1 MHGKI
6 CDANGFLFR
15 RKVRLREKS
24 LFFDERFFRSD
35 KKPRRGA
42 FTIFSRQK
50 YFSRFVRRFI
60 AMKKNFP
67 KPVIFSLNRKTFY
80 STTIFLLTVV
90 SLSVL
95 LFSGANDFGAAAQS
109 NEPEMNSAVE
119 TKRARADMLGVAL
132 DLRSA
137 ANLTVFAANGFVN
150 NNSQV
155 TGATADGLR
164 ETENGARADLAT
176 AFSAINQ
183 LPCQSLRSQLSGG
196 AFAPGV
202 YCADSANLS
211 REMTLD
217 ARGDANGIFVF
228 RIAGELRADGNLKMT
243 LAGGARAGNV
253 FFVTNDSAQIAEETI
268 FRGSILAKNSVEIG
282 KRATVSGRILSL
294 DGAVTATES
303 SINLATGYVQICK
316 QQQGTGLE
324 NRVFRFRVGA
334 DVYEVQT
341 GQCSTAIQLPVGL
354 VVIEEL
360 LDGRTLPTGTFSGRF
375 RLLDIN
381 SPTSGALGSVNIP
394 LRTANVF
401 VNEGDAGSS
410 AIINFVNTFAVT
422 ATVVICKRSVAPTGP
437 NTTPPSTI
445 PINDQ
450 DVAGFFDFTVDATG
464 STIYT
469 VAVGQC
475 SGPIQVLAPATPQT
489 GAQTA
494 RVRITELSKLGYT
507 LESVSTTPADRLQSL
522 TLDAGIS
529 NINDTTGYPNPR
541 GGYATVTA
549 FEGGASNQTLVNFFN
564 RSNPSRI
571 KVCKIAGP
579 GIPVGTRF
587 RFEVR
592 GLAPSGPG
600 NNILPGVNVNRTIDV
615 PAGPAETGGNCLFV
629 EGGYIVGTNVLV
641 TEIGALDQIPS
652 DAGATF
658 SESKT
663 VSKTES
669 LNSAASG
676 DAKISRS
683 HVGGY
688 TEILRTLKTQTAT
701 LKSNAAPNVL
711 TPFIT
716 ENGMISLSIDGV
728 GTNAES
734 GVVQA
739 RKPAGATVRRAF
751 LLAASIPDGTT
762 ISNTDITINGAPV
775 TFTQTVSNT
784 LVTPPLSGIV
794 NNYLGEVTSLVK
806 PTFDAAP
813 AGRVDFTV
821 AENPEKTASIDG
833 VILAVILN
841 DPTQTVNNTI
851 ALLFGAQSP
860 NGDNFNIGLANP
872 INTSAPGFALDMSL
886 GISYGFQGSDQFS
899 TVDVGTNTRPLSR
912 LTSSAGGQD
921 DGAAENG
928 ALLTVGGLDDSNAN
942 PVDPNATPNDDPR
955 IDDELYSLIP
965 FVNNGDA
972 TINVRTA
979 NPSNNDNIFFA
990 AFFVGN
996 NTAVVGEGISL
1007 TPLSAT
1013 NPVGTAHTVTAAVQN
1028 TNGEPVA
1035 GRQVRFRVLTGPNT
1049 GANGIIVTN
1058 ASGRA
1063 EFTYTS
1069 NGVIGTD
1076 TIQACFTN
1084 AANQEVCSN
1093 IVSKNWVQPTES
1105 IVLTPVTA
1113 TNPVGTSHTV
1123 TATLQANAGA
1133 PVPNRQVR
1141 FRVTSGPNANAAGS
1155 ANTNASGRAEFTYTS
1170 NGTVGTDTIQACFTN
1185 NLNQEVCSTP
1195 VQKIWVLATLPA
1207 PPVSR
1212 IRSTCGFAPGATAVQ
1227 GIAVDPNPNVN
1238 TKQVIF
1244 PARAGTC
1251 EVEYTN
1257 FLQRPT
1263 LLRIC
1268 KIAGAGVAVGTPFTF
1283 DITID
1288 DGPLFPGL
1296 TVSPLTVAAGAA
1308 SQGGNCAFV
1317 QGPYAPTSAEPQ
1329 VRTFRAGS
1337 RVIVTER
1344 AASGVR
1350 VTAITTATSG
1360 ANIDL
1365 PNGRIALS
1373 LAFPGATN
1381 EIVFTNELTNPAPTA
1396 APLFDFDGD
1405 RVADVSIFRA
1415 GAWIWI
1421 RSGNGQTQVTPFGL
1435 STDKIVPDDYDGD
1448 GKTDIAVYRDGM
1460 WFVLQSSNG
1469 QFRAVQF
1476 GAASDIPSPGDFD
1489 GDGKADFAVFRP
1501 SNGTWY
1507 VLQSRDGFI
1516 GAQFGVSEDRPA
1528 RGDFDG
1534 DGRTDFAV
1542 FRPSNGTWYIL
1553 QSRDGFRAVQFG
1565 VAADKIVPADYDG
1578 DGKTDVAVYRSG
1590 MWFILRSRDGFQAV
1604 PFGIASDTP
1613 VPADYDG
1620 DGKTDIAVFRD
1631 GTWYILRS
1639 SLPPAGQFTTA
1650 QLGTA
1655 EVLPVPSAYVR

>member
-1 MHGKI
+1 
-6 CDANGFLFR
+6 
-15 RKVRLREKS
+15 
-24 LFFDERFFRSD
+24 
-35 KKPRRGA
+35 
-42 FTIFSRQK
+42 
-50 YFSRFVRRFI
+50 
-60 AMKKNFP
+60 MKKNFP
-67 KPVIFSLNRKTFY
+67 KPVIFSLSRQTFY
-80 STTIFLLTVV
+80 STTIFLLAVV
-90 SLSVL
+90 LLSVL
-95 LFSGANDFGAAAQS
+95 LFSGAKHFGAAAQS
-109 NEPEMNSAVE
+109 NEPEANSAIE

-137 ANLTVFAANGFVN
+137 TNLTVFAADGFTN
-150 NNSQV
+150 NDSQV

-164 ETENGARADLAT
+164 ETETAARARKDLET
-176 AFSAINQ
+176 ALAAINQ
-183 LPCQSLRSQLSGG
+183 LPCQSLKAQLTGG

-202 YCADSANLS
+202 YCAESANLS

-217 ARGDANGIFVF
+217 AGGDAGGIFVF
-228 RIAGELRADGNLKMT
+228 RIAGGLRADGDLKMT

-253 FFVTNDSAQIAEETI
+253 FFVTNDSAAIAENTD
-268 FRGSILAKNSVEIG
+268 FHGNILAKNSIEIG
-282 KRATVSGRILSL
+282 RRAQVSGRILSL
-294 DGAVTATES
+294 DGAVAATES

-410 AIINFVNTFAVT
+410 AVINFVNTFAVT
-422 ATVVICKRSVAPTGP
+422 ATVVICKRAVTPTGP
-437 NTTPPSTI
+437 NTTPSSTI

-450 DVAGFFDFTVDATG
+450 DVAGFFDFTIDATG
-464 STIYT
+464 GTIYT

-494 RVRITELSKLGYT
+494 RVRITEISKLGYT
-507 LESVSTTPADRLQSL
+507 LESASTTPADRLQSL

-529 NINDTTGYPNPR
+529 NINDTTGFPNPR

-549 FEGGASNQTLVNFFN
+549 FEGGASNQTVVNFFN
-564 RSNPSRI
+564 RSNPSQI

-600 NNILPGVNVNRTIDV
+600 NNILPGVNVNRTVDV
-615 PAGPAETGGNCLFV
+615 PAGAAETGGNCLFV

-641 TEIGALDQIPS
+641 TEIGALDPIPNS
-652 DAGATF
+652 DAAQ
-658 SESKT
+658 SVSQSKT
-663 VSKTES
+663 VAENS
-669 LNSAASG
+669 NSAASG
-676 DAKISRS
+676 KTKNSRS
-683 HVGGY
+683 RLGGY
-688 TEILRTLKTQTAT
+688 TEILSALKNPPTP

-716 ENGMISLSIDGV
+716 ENGMISLSIDGI

-734 GVVQA
+734 GVVQVQ
-739 RKPAGATVRRAF
+739 KPAGATVRRAF

-762 ISNTDITINGAPV
+762 IGNTDITINGAPV

-806 PTFDAAP
+806 PTIDAAP
-813 AGRVDFTV
+813 TGRVDFTI
-821 AENPEKTASIDG
+821 AENPEKTLSIDG

-872 INTSAPGFALDMSL
+872 INTNAPGFALDMSL

-899 TVDVGTNTRPLSR
+899 TVDVGTNTRALAR

-965 FVNNGDA
+965 FVNNGD
-972 TINVRTA
+972 TTVNVRTA

-990 AFFVGN
+990 GFFIGN

-1028 TNGEPVA
+1028 ANGEPVA
-1035 GRQVRFRVLTGPNT
+1035 NRQVRFRVLTGPNT
-1049 GANGIIVTN
+1049 GTSGTVVTN

-1063 EFTYTS
+1063 DFTYTS

-1105 IVLTPVTA
+1105 IVLTPGTA
-1113 TNPVGTSHTV
+1113 TNPVGTTHTV

-1170 NGTVGTDTIQACFTN
+1170 NGAVGTDTIQACFTN
-1185 NLNQEVCSTP
+1185 NLNQEICSTP

-1238 TKQVIF
+1238 TKQVII

-1257 FLQRPT
+1257 FLLRPT

-1268 KIAGAGVAVGTPFTF
+1268 KIAGAGVAVGAPFTF

-1296 TVSPLTVAAGAA
+1296 TVPPLTVTAGAA
-1308 SQGGNCAFV
+1308 SQGGNCAFA
-1317 QGPYAPTSAEPQ
+1317 QGPYAPTIANPGT
-1329 VRTFRAGS
+1329 RTFRTGS
-1337 RVIVTER
+1337 RVTVTER
-1344 AASGVR
+1344 AALGVS
-1350 VTAITTATSG
+1350 VTAITTTTGG
-1360 ANIDL
+1360 ANIDV
-1365 PNGRIALS
+1365 PSRRITFS
-1373 LAFPGATN
+1373 LAFPGETN
-1381 EIVFTNELTNPAPTA
+1381 EVVYTNVLTNPTPTA

-1421 RSGNGQTQVTPFGL
+1421 RSGNGQPQVTEFGL
-1435 STDKIVPDDYDGD
+1435 ASDRIVPDDYDGD
-1448 GKTDIAVYRDGM
+1448 GRTDIAVFRGGT
-1460 WFVLQSSNG
+1460 WFILQSSNG
-1469 QFRAVQF
+1469 QFRGVQF
-1476 GAASDIPSPGDFD
+1476 GAADDIPNPGDFD

-1507 VLQSRDGFI
+1507 VLQSRDGFT
-1516 GAQFGVSEDRPA
+1516 GAQFGASGDKPA

-1534 DGRTDFAV
+1534 DGKADFAV
-1542 FRPSNGTWYIL
+1542 FRPTDGTWYIL

-1565 VAADKIVPADYDG
+1565 IAADKIVPADYDG
-1578 DGKTDVAVYRSG
+1578 DGKTDVAVYRNG
-1590 MWFILRSRDGFQAV
+1590 MWFILRSRDGFTAIQ
-1604 PFGIASDTP
+1604 FGIASDTP

-1620 DGKTDIAVFRD
+1620 DGRTDIAVFRD

-1639 SLPPAGQFTTA
+1639 SLPPAQQFAVA